1 MRSFF
6 SFIFSLYH
14 FFLKLDVLNLQKL
27 KKIKIKRDINQ
38 QNLIKYLSSLT
49 ASCLLSIWHYGWLIK
64 WNWTFQIL
72 FHLVYCNTCWI
83 DYQSIYLYFY
93 LSTCLP
99 MNTSMYFLS
108 LIFISILVNVISWWV
123 SKRCLLFKI
132 RIYKQDMWCITDT
145 CNNIWDHWI
154 KKIIVCHP
162 KSKLLVTIMM
172 IKIET
177 HFYF

>member
-1 MRSFF
+1 MCVHFLVHF
-6 SFIFSLYH
+6 LFISL
-14 FFLKLDVLNLQKL
+14 FLKLDVLNLQKV
-27 KKIKIKRDINQ
+27 KKKNKKGYHSTKSNKISVIIDSKLFVINM
-38 QNLIKYLSSLT
+38 T
-49 ASCLLSIWHYGWLIK
+49 FWLIDK
-64 WNWTFQIL
+64 VKLNFQIL

-132 RIYKQDMWCITDT
+132 RIYKQDMRCITDT

-154 KKIIVCHP
+154 KKNNSLSSKMQII
-162 KSKLLVTIMM
+162 SNNNDD
-172 IKIET
+172 
-177 HFYF
+177 